1 MGGTMRSLVMRA
13 HVSVGYPEGYPEGY
27 PVGIMGEN
35 YVSENIQ
42 IQLA

>member
-1 MGGTMRSLVMRA
+1 MRA
-13 HVSVGYPEGYPEGY
+13 HVSVGYPEGYYEGS
-27 PVGIMGEN
+27 PVGITGEN